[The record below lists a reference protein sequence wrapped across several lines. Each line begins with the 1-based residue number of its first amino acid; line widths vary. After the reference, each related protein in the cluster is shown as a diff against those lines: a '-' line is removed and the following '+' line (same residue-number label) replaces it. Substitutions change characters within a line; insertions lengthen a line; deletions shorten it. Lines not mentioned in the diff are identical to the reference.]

1 MPIQFSTSLEIDLLH
16 ARWWGRVSF
25 DEFKETFARY
35 LEDENYKPGRREL
48 IDVGG
53 LEDFDIDFARARAML
68 RIVNSQSATMQ
79 VKTQT
84 VIWSPNEEMYG
95 LGRMYQQLAELA
107 DGIEVQIFHHQKGAL
122 AALGLAQPSIGALLQ
137 KYEFLPAKPCAGV
150 RKAL

>member
-1 MPIQFSTSLEIDLLH
+1 MPIQFATSLELDLLH

-25 DEFKETFARY
+25 DEFKATFAAY
-35 LEDENYKPGRREL
+35 LDDENYKPGRREL

-68 RIVNSQSATMQ
+68 RIVNSQSPAVQ

-84 VIWSPNEEMYG
+84 VIWSPNEEIYG
-95 LGRMYQQLAELA
+95 LGRMYQQIAELA

-122 AALGLAQPSIGALLQ
+122 AALDLSYPSFGALLER
-137 KYEFLPAKPCAGV
+137 YEFLPAKPRGGI
-150 RKAL
+150 KTAL